1 MQKNINK
8 MKDAELYEML
18 RGNKKV
24 ARQAF
29 DELYLRHSQ
38 KVYTFCL
45 KYLNDTILAEDI
57 FQETFTRLYTS
68 SQSGAAV
75 GSIAGFLITVAK
87 NLCYNEAN
95 RKKESITF
103 PDEYDA
109 GYIDNSLEN
118 KELGNII
125 QLAIDTLPDHL
136 KEVIILRENLDM
148 SYTEIAE
155 AMNISLS
162 SVRVSIY
169 RAKEKLRQILTP
181 YLNDIE
187 DK

>member
-1 MQKNINK
+1 MQTNLNK
-8 MKDAELYEML
+8 VKDAELYQML
-18 RGNKKV
+18 RGDKKN

-29 DELYLRHSQ
+29 EELYSRHSQ

-57 FQETFTRLYTS
+57 FQESFTRLYTS
-68 SQSGAAV
+68 SQSGAV
-75 GSIAGFLITVAK
+75 IGSVAGFLITVAK

-95 RKKESITF
+95 RKKESVTF
-103 PDEYDA
+103 PEEYDA
-109 GYIDNSLEN
+109 GYLDTSLEN
-118 KELGNII
+118 KELSNII
-125 QLAIDTLPDHL
+125 QLAIDTLPDNL

-155 AMNISLS
+155 VMNISLS
-162 SVRVSIY
+162 SVRVNIY

-187 DK
+187 D